1 MSRFIAPHPLTAQKT
16 GKNTLCLAMPKP
28 RNPLT
33 AAGLMR
39 QAGSHSRGNERQQ
52 ARRQLDK
59 QITAELGGR
68 SP

>member
-1 MSRFIAPHPLTAQKT
+1 MSRFIAPRPLATQKS
-16 GKNTLCLAMPKP
+16 GKNTLRLVAPKP

-59 QITAELGGR
+59 QIAAELGGR

>member
-1 MSRFIAPHPLTAQKT
+1 MSRFIAPRPQTTKKT
-16 GKNTLCLAMPKP
+16 GNTLRLAAPKP

-59 QITAELGGR
+59 QIAAELGDR

>member
-1 MSRFIAPHPLTAQKT
+1 MSRFIAPRPLAA
-16 GKNTLCLAMPKP
+16 KNTGNTLRLAVPKP

-59 QITAELGGR
+59 QIAAELGDR